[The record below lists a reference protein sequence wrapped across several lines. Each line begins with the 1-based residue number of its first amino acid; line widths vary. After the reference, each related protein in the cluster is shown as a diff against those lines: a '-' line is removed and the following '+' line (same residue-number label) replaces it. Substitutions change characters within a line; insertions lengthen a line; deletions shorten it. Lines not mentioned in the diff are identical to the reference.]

1 MLDLVHL
8 IRCLCS
14 ESAISSPFLIVVL
27 SEFCFLFQFNLL
39 FLAVAFFHS
48 RYLFLKVLKK
58 IMSNCLLRCF
68 LFELNHFEYFTFL
81 ESMRFSF
88 SLYLLIFEVVF
99 FASQAPQATDFF
111 QCFLCCNFYFTKV
124 EPKSFYHFHIH

>member
-1 MLDLVHL
+1 MILVWPAMLDLVHL

-48 RYLFLKVLKK
+48 RYLFLKVLMK

-81 ESMRFSF
+81 VSMHFFF
-88 SLYLLIFEVVF
+88 SLYLLIFEAVF
-99 FASQAPQATDFF
+99 FCLSSSSSNWFF
-111 QCFLCCNFYFTKV
+111 SMFSILKFLFY
-124 EPKSFYHFHIH
+124 